1 MSSAE
6 ITAIFPGLHV
16 LNAFSTAYHSREQ
29 GINKAIIYM
38 QTFFEEVN
46 MCCFFIL
53 FWHWYI
59 ISWLPLQPCY
69 STVQYTGLILGL
81 RPANERRRYK
91 K

>member
-6 ITAIFPGLHV
+6 ITAIFPSLHV

-46 MCCFFIL
+46 MRCFFFHFLTLIHHFL
-53 FWHWYI
+53 A
-59 ISWLPLQPCY
+59 
-69 STVQYTGLILGL
+69 STPTLL
-81 RPANERRRYK
+81 
-91 K
+91 